1 MPGAPYPHPV
11 PVPGSNGIGSFVIGV
26 SQIGTIA
33 QFDYWQTVL
42 SQYANSP
49 ILTTII
55 SNFFQYVDPTQNLD
69 NFYDLIW
76 NVLTAQGY
84 GLDVW
89 GRIVGV
95 SRTFQSPS
103 TIRNLGFDEAT
114 TANAD
119 PWNSSPWYNGPTLQN
134 TFTLSDTNFR
144 LLILAKAAFNITDGS
159 IPSINQLLL
168 SLFPNRGN
176 CFVTDD
182 GNMTMTY
189 KFNFVL
195 SLQEV
200 GMLLQS
206 GVLPKPTGV
215 LATIVHG

>member
-1 MPGAPYPHPV
+1 MSNPLYPHPS
-11 PVPGSNGIGSFVIGV
+11 PVPGSNGIGQFIIGV
-26 SQIGTIA
+26 SPIGTIA
-33 QFDYWQTVL
+33 AFDFWKTII
-42 SQYANSP
+42 SQYGNSP

-55 SNFFQYVDPTQNLD
+55 SNFFQYVDQTQNLD
-69 NFYDLIW
+69 SFYDLIW

-103 TIRNLGFDEAT
+103 TARNLGFEEAT

-119 PWNSSPWYNGPTLQN
+119 PWNVSPWYNGPTLQN
-134 TFTLSDTNFR
+134 TFTLADTAFR

-176 CFVTDD
+176 CYVTDD

-200 GMLLQS
+200 GMLIQS

-215 LATIVHG
+215 SATIVHG